1 MDGTTSRQS
10 NYGGTQTAVGQL
22 LSPRK
27 EVLNAARSLREMPP
41 FARQR
46 EIDHGRYSH
55 FSSEE
60 REFLKSLDSSL
71 PDQKRV
77 LF

>member
-1 MDGTTSRQS
+1 
-10 NYGGTQTAVGQL
+10 
-22 LSPRK
+22 
-27 EVLNAARSLREMPP
+27 MPP

-71 PDQKRV
+71 PDQQRV